1 MKVSASTGI
10 KAAANAAAFLAEVE
24 AASEVDM
31 IGIQLSRGCHCIRRS
46 IMWVARDAS
55 IPI

>member
-10 KAAANAAAFLAEVE
+10 KAAANAAAFLDGVE
-24 AASEVDM
+24 AASGVGM
-31 IGIQLSRGCHCIRRS
+31 IGIQLNRGCHYIRRY
-46 IMWVARDAS
+46 IMWVAGDGS

>member
-10 KAAANAAAFLAEVE
+10 KAAANAAAFLGGVE

-31 IGIQLSRGCHCIRRS
+31 IGIRLNRGCHYIRRY
-46 IMWVARDAS
+46 IMWVAGDAS

>member
-10 KAAANAAAFLAEVE
+10 KAAANAAAFLGGVE
-24 AASEVDM
+24 ADSEVDM
-31 IGIQLSRGCHCIRRS
+31 IGIQLSRGCHYIRRY
-46 IMWVARDAS
+46 IVWVDGDAS